1 MPRGAFRAARP
12 PNRTEFSGQ
21 KEIPDSVK
29 SRKEKFFKHSQE
41 AALAAS

>member
-1 MPRGAFRAARP
+1 MPRPAVGGARR

-21 KEIPDSVK
+21 KEIPNSVK